1 MQISKLLL
9 LVAAMGCVQDLAF
22 ALVAVTNFSIIS
34 LNIQQRFTILLLEI
48 FAFCTAFTERD

>member
-9 LVAAMGCVQDLAF
+9 LVATMGCVQDLAF
-22 ALVAVTNFSIIS
+22 ALVTLSNFSIIS
-34 LNIQQRFTILLLEI
+34 LNIQQRSTILLLEI